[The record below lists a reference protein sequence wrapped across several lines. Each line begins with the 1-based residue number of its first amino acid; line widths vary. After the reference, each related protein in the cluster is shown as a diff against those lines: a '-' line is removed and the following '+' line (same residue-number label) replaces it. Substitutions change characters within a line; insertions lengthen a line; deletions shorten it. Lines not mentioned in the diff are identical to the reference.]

1 METASTRR
9 RVLGARW
16 SIRNRI
22 GRHSIILPMTQL
34 KERGSAVWMVAPD
47 TRVCIDGFPRSATTF
62 AVAAF
67 QYAQPRPVRAA
78 HHSHV
83 PAQVVAATRRGLP
96 TLVTI
101 REPEEAVLST
111 AVYLPYVN
119 VHRALAWY
127 STFYEHLLPHR
138 DRFLVGRFDDISSD
152 FGGVTR
158 RLNERFGTG
167 FAEYRRSAAADRT
180 VFSIVDRG
188 DERAPT
194 NDLVTLYLS
203 GCLGWDELNLRMAR
217 EHGVHID
224 DRSGFSELTVA
235 RPVAARLALKDA
247 LREEYRGPSLA
258 RLRARAERAHAELT
272 AR

>member
-1 METASTRR
+1 METATTRKR
-9 RVLGARW
+9 MLGARW

-22 GRHSIILPMTQL
+22 GRHAIILPMTQL
-34 KERGSAVWMVAPD
+34 KERGSAVWMVASG

-83 PAQVVAATRRGLP
+83 PAQVVAAARRGIP

-111 AVYLPYVN
+111 AVYLPYVD
-119 VHRALAWY
+119 VPRALAWY
-127 STFYEHLLPHR
+127 ATFYEHLLPYR
-138 DRFLVGRFDDISSD
+138 GRFLVGRFDEISSD
-152 FGGVTR
+152 FGAVTR
-158 RLNERFGTG
+158 RLNERFGSG
-167 FAEYRRSAAADRT
+167 FAEYQPSTAADQS
-180 VFSIVDRG
+180 VFSIVDCG

-203 GCLGWDELNLRMAR
+203 GCLGWDELHLRMAR
-217 EHGVHID
+217 EHGVRMD
-224 DRSGFSELTVA
+224 DRRGFSERTVA
-235 RPVAARLALKDA
+235 RPVAARRALKDA
-247 LREEYRGPSLA
+247 LREEYRRPALA
-258 RLRARAERAHAELT
+258 RLRVRAERAHARLT
-272 AR
+272 AH